1 MYCNN
6 NHLKLIDMKLYSL
19 FYQIFDENA
28 RLILCAYYSL
38 LSDFSEIDDAKSAFE
53 YEFSFL
59 KSSLKEGFSLCY
71 DLDAI
76 FCCEYSPMMSNI
88 LKND

>member
-1 MYCNN
+1 
-6 NHLKLIDMKLYSL
+6 MKLYSL

-59 KSSLKEGFSLCY
+59 KFSLKEGFSLCY

>member
-1 MYCNN
+1 
-6 NHLKLIDMKLYSL
+6 MKLYSL

-38 LSDFSEIDDAKSAFE
+38 LSDFSEIDDAKSAFD

-59 KSSLKEGFSLCY
+59 KSSLKEGFSLYY

-88 LKND
+88 LKK